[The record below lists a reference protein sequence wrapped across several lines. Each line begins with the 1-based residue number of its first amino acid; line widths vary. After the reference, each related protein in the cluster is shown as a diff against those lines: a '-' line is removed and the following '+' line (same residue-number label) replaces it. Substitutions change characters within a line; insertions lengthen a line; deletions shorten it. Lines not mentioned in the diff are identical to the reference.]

1 MKKFMYTVCLA
12 LVCCLL
18 QGCSSEQTAILDK
31 GVEASLETIGVNKR
45 NIEDGKFSF
54 GLDEVNF
61 LLKVKNESDAI
72 YEINEEKIEKN
83 ITPINQDGEIEGSL
97 QVDVTNV
104 EMVKP
109 KKTEGVIVRLALK
122 DLDINYDSIGLM
134 INNEKFLVTPSDE
147 RIQILYGFTLDRTS
161 AVFDNKDISIDFNIH
176 ELRSE
181 DNIDFVERYPD
192 SQILEYDYNVTNK
205 TDRMLILPK
214 ILTIQADNYRTNN
227 FWNGTNLL
235 DSDNFNDVMSEA
247 KEKDAIIA
255 NNDVI
260 KYLKEG
266 QDLTLEEINQYST
279 VLADNEI
286 YLDEQEYIVQEMG
299 IIKPEDKITIKNS
312 LLSVE
317 GGILRVQCRYFSGY

>member
-1 MKKFMYTVCLA
+1 
-12 LVCCLL
+12 
-18 QGCSSEQTAILDK
+18 
-31 GVEASLETIGVNKR
+31 
-45 NIEDGKFSF
+45 
-54 GLDEVNF
+54 
-61 LLKVKNESDAI
+61 
-72 YEINEEKIEKN
+72 
-83 ITPINQDGEIEGSL
+83 
-97 QVDVTNV
+97 
-104 EMVKP
+104 
-109 KKTEGVIVRLALK
+109 
-122 DLDINYDSIGLM
+122 M

-214 ILTIQADNYRTNN
+214 ILTIQADNYRTNS

>member
-1 MKKFMYTVCLA
+1 MKKFLYTICLA

-18 QGCSSEQTAILDK
+18 QGCSSEQTAILDE

-83 ITPINQDGEIEGSL
+83 ITPINQDGEVNFLLKVKNESDAIYEINEEKIEKNITPINQDGEIEGSL

-104 EMVKP
+104 EKVKP

-266 QDLTLEEINQYST
+266 QANNDVIKYLKEGQDLTLEEIN
-279 VLADNEI
+279 
-286 YLDEQEYIVQEMG
+286 
-299 IIKPEDKITIKNS
+299 
-312 LLSVE
+312 
-317 GGILRVQCRYFSGY
+317 